1 MGKSVLS
8 RIVVVSNRVAE
19 PKAGKSAGGLTVGV
33 MGALKQQGGIWFGW
47 GGTTCTGE
55 AKDAELKRRGKIT
68 FATIELNETD
78 FDAYYNGFSNGSL
91 WPLAHYLLGFFSY
104 DRSQYEAWRRV
115 NTTFARKLL
124 PLLEPDDLIWVHD
137 YHLFPLAEELRR
149 AGVTNPIGFFLHV
162 PFPGIAVLQ
171 ALPPWRQI
179 LQSLCMYDVIGFQT
193 EQDRED
199 FLECLRFAG
208 LGGDRRGNDSGRIE
222 AIQRRLT
229 VDVFPIGI
237 DVDECAQQAQESAR
251 LASVQRLERALMGR
265 PLIMGVDRLDYSKG
279 LPDRFRA
286 FDQLLSDYPSSRGQL
301 VYMQIAPPTRAGVRA
316 YQDIREELEQLTGNI
331 NGRFAEPEWVPIR
344 YLNRGFARP
353 TLMGFLRLARIGF
366 VTPLRDG
373 MNLVA
378 KEYVAAQ
385 DPADPGVLV
394 LSQLAG
400 AAREL
405 TSAVMVN
412 PYDGRGVAEGLQT
425 AASMARE
432 ERVERHTDMLA
443 VLRKNDI
450 NVWRQRFVEALENSR
465 QATGAGARESAY
477 GDR

>member
-1 MGKSVLS
+1 MGESVLS
-8 RIVVVSNRVAE
+8 RLVVVSNRVAE
-19 PKAGKSAGGLTVGV
+19 PKAGKAAGGLTVGV
-33 MGALKQQGGIWFGW
+33 MGALREKGGIWFGW
-47 GGTTCTGE
+47 GGTTCEGE

-68 FATIELNETD
+68 FATIELNENE
-78 FDAYYNGFSNGSL
+78 FEAYYNGFSNGSL

-104 DRSQYEAWRRV
+104 SRSQYEAWRRV

-171 ALPPWRQI
+171 ALPPWRHI
-179 LQSLCMYDVIGFQT
+179 LQSLCMYDVVGFQT
-193 EQDRED
+193 DQDRED

-208 LGGDRRGNDSGRIE
+208 LGGERRGNGSDRVE
-222 AIQRRLT
+222 ALQRRIT

-237 DVDECAQQAQESAR
+237 DVDECAAQALESSKLTSVRRLESA
-251 LASVQRLERALMGR
+251 LQGR
-265 PLIMGVDRLDYSKG
+265 PLIIGVDRLDYSKG

-286 FDQLLSDYPSSRGQL
+286 FEQLLADYPASRGQL

-316 YQDIREELEQLTGNI
+316 YQEIREELEQLTGHI

-344 YLNRGFARP
+344 YLNRAFARP
-353 TLMGFLRLARIGF
+353 TLMGFLRLAKIGY

-378 KEYVAAQ
+378 KEYAAAQ
-385 DPADPGVLV
+385 NPEDPGVLV
-394 LSQLAG
+394 LSSLAG

-405 TSAVMVN
+405 SSAVLVN
-412 PYDGRGVAEGLQT
+412 PYDSRGVAEGLQT
-425 AASMARE
+425 AASMSRL
-432 ERVERHTDMLA
+432 ERVERHADMLA
-443 VLRKNDI
+443 VLRRNDI
-450 NVWRQRFVEALENSR
+450 NVWRERFVNALEASR
-465 QATGAGARESAY
+465 EPSGEGGR
-477 GDR
+477 G

>member
-1 MGKSVLS
+1 MGESVLS

-19 PKAGKSAGGLTVGV
+19 PKAGKASGGLTVGV
-33 MGALKQQGGIWFGW
+33 LGALKENGGIWFGW
-47 GGTTCTGE
+47 GGTTCQGE
-55 AKDAELKRRGKIT
+55 AKDADLKHRGKIT
-68 FATIELNETD
+68 FATIELNDNE
-78 FDAYYNGFSNGSL
+78 FEAYYNGFSNGSL

-104 DRSQYEAWRRV
+104 SRSHYEAWRRV

-179 LQSLCMYDVIGFQT
+179 LQSMCMYDVVGFQT
-193 EQDRED
+193 NQDRED

-208 LGGDRRGNDSGRIE
+208 LGGERRGNGGNQVE
-222 AIQRRLT
+222 ALQRRIT

-237 DVDECAQQAQESAR
+237 DVDECAAQALESSQ
-251 LASVQRLERALMGR
+251 LASVRRLESALQGR
-265 PLIMGVDRLDYSKG
+265 PMIIGVDRLDYSKG

-286 FDQLLSDYPSSRGQL
+286 FERLLSDYPASRNQV

-316 YQDIREELEQLTGNI
+316 YQDIREELEQLTGHI

-353 TLMGFLRLARIGF
+353 TLMGFLRLAKIGY

-378 KEYVAAQ
+378 KEYAAAQ
-385 DPADPGVLV
+385 NPEDPGVLV

-405 TSAVMVN
+405 TSAVLVN

-425 AASMARE
+425 AASMSRI
-432 ERVERHTDMLA
+432 ERIERHADMLA
-443 VLRKNDI
+443 VLRRNDI
-450 NVWRQRFVEALENSR
+450 NVWRERFVKALEVSR
-465 QATGAGARESAY
+465 DTSGEAGL
-477 GDR
+477 